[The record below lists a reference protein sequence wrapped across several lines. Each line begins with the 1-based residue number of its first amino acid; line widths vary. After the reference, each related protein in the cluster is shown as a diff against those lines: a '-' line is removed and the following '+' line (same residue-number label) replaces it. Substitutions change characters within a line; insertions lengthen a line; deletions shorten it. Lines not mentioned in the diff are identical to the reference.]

1 MTVRLRNGI
10 SVAAFIGI
18 AVIFLTYARPI
29 SAIPSFSRRYQTS
42 CTTCHVLPP
51 KLNAFGVAFK
61 NNGYRIP
68 GGDEDLVKQP
78 DVSLGS
84 PAWKQVWPKGVWP
97 GAIADRVPLSAHVML
112 VTDIAP
118 HEPVKVNFVFPEDFE
133 LMAAGTLGETFSYFG
148 ELEFEFEG
156 PETGVGL
163 PRAFLGMN
171 NLLNTHLLNFTIGR
185 FEPRAAPFTRITR
198 QMTDASFVVNDLQA
212 VPGGF
217 RSQDSQQGIEMW
229 GAKSGPGGGGFEY
242 GLGVVNGSGPFPDDN
257 SHKDFYASA
266 SYKFGG
272 MGVLGPTKALT
283 ALPST
288 EGYID
293 NSFHVG
299 VFSYVGRTGADPLME
314 IRHNRVGVK
323 FDGWINRLNVFGA
336 YVHGRDRVLADPAL
350 QSVNSNA
357 SFVEANVM
365 ALPWVMGILRY
376 EQALGPRDFLHV
388 KRVVPGVA
396 LMLRA
401 NIILSGEA
409 QFFPGKEN
417 RMFNGEEVQSGGAV
431 RLQFLF

>member
-1 MTVRLRNGI
+1 MKSQHRNGI
-10 SVAAFIGI
+10 LVAAFIGI
-18 AVIFLTYARPI
+18 AVILLTYSTPV

-97 GAIADRVPLSAHVML
+97 GAIPDRVPLSVAIEM

-118 HEPVKVNFVFPEDFE
+118 HESVKLDFAFPEEFE
-133 LMAAGTLGETFSYFG
+133 FMAGGTLGETFSYWG
-148 ELEFEFEG
+148 ELAFEFADG
-156 PETGVGL
+156 ETEV
-163 PRAFLGMN
+163 AFERGHLGMN
-171 NLLNTHLLNFTIGR
+171 NLLNTHLLNLSIGR
-185 FEPRAAPFTRITR
+185 IETRAAPFSRFTQR
-198 QMTDASFVVNDLQA
+198 MTGADFIVSDFRA
-212 VPGGF
+212 VPGAF
-217 RSQDSQQGIEMW
+217 RFRARQQGIELW
-229 GAKSGPGGGGFEY
+229 GAKSGPRGGGFEY
-242 GLGVVNGSGPFPDDN
+242 GLGVVNGSGDANDN
-257 SHKDFYASA
+257 NSQKDFYASA

-272 MGVLGPTKALT
+272 MGVLGPTTTLT

-293 NSFHVG
+293 NSFSVG
-299 VFSYVGRTGADPLME
+299 AFGYVGRTGAVPLTE

-323 FDGWINRLNVFGA
+323 FDAWIDRLNVFGA
-336 YVHGRDRVLADPAL
+336 YVHGRDRVLANPAL

-357 SFVEANVM
+357 YFVEANVM

-376 EQALGPRDFLHV
+376 DQAIGPHDFLRV

-409 QFFPGKEN
+409 QLFPGEGKN
-417 RMFNGEEVQSGGAV
+417 LYNGGDADSGGAV
-431 RLQFLF
+431 RLAFLF